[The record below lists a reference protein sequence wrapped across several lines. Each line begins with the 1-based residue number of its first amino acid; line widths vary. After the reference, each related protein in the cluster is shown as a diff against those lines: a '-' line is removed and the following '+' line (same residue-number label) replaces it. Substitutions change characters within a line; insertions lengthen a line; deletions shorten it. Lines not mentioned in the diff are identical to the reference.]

1 MKKQGKNL
9 NIFLMDG
16 LPSGRVK
23 CTMANWTG
31 VSYRIPRTAL
41 ELCRERDDLKQSG
54 VYFLFGTDETSGRDM
69 VYIGQAGVRKIGEG
83 ILYRLQEHK
92 RNINSDYWVQAVVL
106 TTSNNSF
113 GQTEIGFLEHHFY
126 KLSKECGRFNV
137 KNVAEPMLGNITE
150 EKESELFEFV
160 ENAQIVMGVLG
171 FKLFEPLVPI
181 RQFAQQETSGDDL
194 LLTLVRF
201 SKKSKQKIY
210 AQCKQT
216 AEGFIVLK
224 GSLIE
229 QIDSNTIP
237 VAISALRKN
246 ALIINGVLQENIL
259 FKSPSYAASFV
270 LGGHVNGRIYWKDE
284 NGKTLKELEQEE

>member
-1 MKKQGKNL
+1 MRKQGKNL
-9 NIFLMDG
+9 NVFLMDG
-16 LPSGRVK
+16 TPSGRVK

-54 VYFLFGTDETSGRDM
+54 VYFLFGTDEANGRDM
-69 VYIGQAGVRKIGEG
+69 VYIGQAGVRKMGEG

-92 RNINSDYWVQAVVL
+92 RNPNNDYWVQAVVL

-113 GQTEIGFLEHHFY
+113 GQTEISFLEHHFY
-126 KLSKECGRFNV
+126 KLAKECSRFNI
-137 KNVAEPMLGNITE
+137 KNAAEPSLGNITE

-160 ENAQIVMGVLG
+160 ENAKVVMGVLG
-171 FKLFEPLVPI
+171 FKLFEPLIQIPQSI
-181 RQFAQQETSGDDL
+181 QQNINNDDL
-194 LLTLVRF
+194 LLTLTRF
-201 SKKSKQKIY
+201 SKKSKQQIQ

-224 GSLIE
+224 GSQIE
-229 QIDSNTIP
+229 QIDSQTIP
-237 VAISALRKN
+237 TTIAELRKN
-246 ALIINGVLQENIL
+246 SSIINGQLQENIL

-284 NGKTLKELEQEE
+284 NGKTLKELEQR